1 MIDIAV
7 LICVVWALVLGIKR
21 GFVVQL
27 CHLIGLYMALLFAP
41 KFATPVGSLF
51 MDDPG
56 KAYLAGFILIV
67 AAAMILIWIIAP
79 LIKAIVVW
87 KPIKGIDALLGA
99 ALNVVTTIIVIA
111 ALFSIFDRIN
121 LSPNIKQERLV
132 EMVENHSE
140 GDIKEKILALSN
152 ADIDSEMRQYFDHK
166 YVDYATLE
174 SSVSFYPL
182 AHLGTALIPS
192 IKSFDEVIRTE
203 AHKAISEDIFFNH

>member
-203 AHKAISEDIFFNH
+203 AHKAISEDKFFNH